1 MAWRHSSLKF
11 RFACFPSQVNLHALQ
26 CLPKILPCLAN
37 QSGALVPPLVS
48 ALTSNLASKNS
59 NIFSTAVG
67 ALDALIKNIG
77 NSVFALIS
85 RLKLPALISI
95 ITDAGRHKSY
105 FWVRVNSFEWM
116 LSCRAALTL
125 VLCIVLYTLNF
136 RLWLELKHLTIEASQ
151 HLTFKSNVQFYVFL
165 CTSFTNKSYARSCSS
180 INSCYVCFDWRCS
193 RL

>member
-1 MAWRHSSLKF
+1 MALRRSSLKF
-11 RFACFPSQVNLHALQ
+11 RFEFFPSQVNLHALQ

-59 NIFSTAVG
+59 NIFSNAVG

-95 ITDAGRHKSY
+95 TTDAGSYKSY
-105 FWVRVNSFEWM
+105 F
-116 LSCRAALTL
+116 
-125 VLCIVLYTLNF
+125 
-136 RLWLELKHLTIEASQ
+136 
-151 HLTFKSNVQFYVFL
+151 
-165 CTSFTNKSYARSCSS
+165 
-180 INSCYVCFDWRCS
+180 
-193 RL
+193 